1 MKGTEMYL
9 VSFKSFLLF
18 NNNNKNIYGSLRP
31 FTSLQQISW
40 DHGHSENMKLGLCY
54 QSVVASGT

>member
-1 MKGTEMYL
+1 MKGTEKYL

-31 FTSLQQISW
+31 FTSLQQIS
-40 DHGHSENMKLGLCY
+40 
-54 QSVVASGT
+54 